1 MNLFN
6 FIKIAIYTLLLLH
19 LSNVMYAQNCLGGA
33 AIIQGKVGTSFLK
46 SMGNNRLVVGGTYNS
61 AYSTNN
67 IMGGD
72 TVTARAG
79 DLLTIYAAILDTNLN
94 TVRMVNVIG
103 FNDVGGSF
111 SETRIF
117 DMHADNQGNIYFCG
131 SYAQDTLVSYF
142 GDTIYSDGYQ
152 EAFIIR
158 CDTMGHTTL
167 LKSCGTRQLN
177 TNFKFEDRAYAIT
190 SDMHGNIDFTMS
202 GEGYY
207 FTINGDTVNSTSTY
221 NTVNYSD
228 MYVISL
234 YPDGSTRWLKNF
246 GTPGKDDVGYDI
258 AVNANG
264 EIALTGAV
272 NGSNS
277 VFHFGGITHTYV
289 YSQYGIQGFIGKLD
303 SMGVAQWLSPM
314 EVYYPSGP
322 DVGAYCAAIDDA
334 GYVYGSGY
342 FDGWALFNGDT
353 IQSSYYSS
361 NYFSKYDLSG
371 QTMFV
376 KLGNIDTFYPYP
388 IFMEVSNGKA
398 FITGQ
403 SYTNQLIFGPFGQCC
418 SMKSY
423 AVMYD
428 TQGQVLWMRGAK
440 NSSSS
445 TDMDLQMGTLNEN
458 GTAYV
463 AGITSGGEI
472 PPLMINGS
480 LGIGFVVKFG
490 AVPNSGVSLSIANT
504 GADTI
509 TCGYSTYLQRTISP
523 SGASMTWWSDNDTIP
538 NPNTTTNFN
547 ATPKFNTLYV
557 ATAFY
562 NGCTVSD
569 SVMVYVNPL
578 PAEAG
583 MDTVLCTGNNLTL
596 SGNTIF
602 GASYLWSPANAV
614 DTSNTSVTD
623 FIGTQST
630 DLIYTV
636 TRAGCSHSDTL
647 HVDIQS
653 AATAGFTA
661 NYNLLSLGV
670 DFVNTAVDFDSFYWD
685 FGDGFTDTVM
695 NPTHTYTQNG
705 FYNACLYVF
714 NPCGTDSICQ
724 AIDLTIVGMQD
735 RLAKPL
741 VMRAENGF
749 VISQNKNMDTYVLY
763 DLSGKQIQQEVINA
777 KQLIIDFTAM
787 PKGCYLLDVYDANQ
801 KQTYKLIW

>member
-1 MNLFN
+1 MKKLKLSSFM
-6 FIKIAIYTLLLLH
+6 ICVIALLLV
-19 LSNVMYAQNCLGGA
+19 NTRMIAQNCLGGA
-33 AIIQGKVGTSFLK
+33 DIIQGKVGTTFLK

-79 DLLTIYAAILDTNLN
+79 DLLTIYAAILDSNLN
-94 TVRMVNVIG
+94 MIRMFNVIG
-103 FNDVGGSF
+103 FSDLGGSF

-131 SYAQDTLVSYF
+131 AFAQDTLVSYF

-158 CDTMGHTTL
+158 CDSMGTTTL

-190 SDMHGNIDFTMS
+190 SDVHGNIDFTMS

-221 NTVNYSD
+221 NSVNYSD
-228 MYVISL
+228 IYVISL

-272 NGSNS
+272 SGSNS
-277 VFHFGGITHTYV
+277 VFHFGPITHTYV

-353 IQSSYYSS
+353 IQTSYYSS
-361 NYFSKYDLSG
+361 NYFSKYDLNG

-376 KLGNIDTFYPYP
+376 KVGNIDTFYPYP
-388 IFMEVSNGKA
+388 IFMEVRNGKA

-403 SYTNQLIFGPFGQCC
+403 SYTNQLQFGPFGQCC
-418 SMKSY
+418 SIKSY

-440 NSSSS
+440 NSTSS
-445 TDMDLQMGTLNEN
+445 TDMDLQMGTINEN

-472 PPLMINGS
+472 SPLVINGS

-490 AVPNSGVSLSIANT
+490 EVANSGVSLSITNT
-504 GADTI
+504 GTDTV

-523 SGASMTWWSDNDTIP
+523 SGASMTWWADNDTIP

-547 ATPKFNTLYV
+547 ASPKFNTLYV
-557 ATAFY
+557 ATALY

-569 SVMVYVNPL
+569 SVIVYVRPL
-578 PAEAG
+578 AAEAG
-583 MDTVLCTGNNLTL
+583 NDTLICEGTSL
-596 SGNTIF
+596 SLQGNTVF
-602 GASYLWSPANAV
+602 GANYLWSPSNAV
-614 DTSNTSVTD
+614 DTNTTAITD
-623 FIGTQST
+623 FIATQST

-636 TRAGCSHSDTL
+636 ARLGCSNSDTM
-647 HVDIQS
+647 HVEVQ
-653 AATAGFTA
+653 AAPQAAFTA
-661 NYNLLSLGV
+661 NYNLLSLNV
-670 DFVNTAVDFDSFYWD
+670 DFVNTAVGYDSLLWN
-685 FGDGFTDTVM
+685 FGDGVTGTVI
-695 NPTHTYTQNG
+695 NPSHTYTQNG
-705 FYNACLYVF
+705 YYNACLYVY
-714 NPCGTDSICQ
+714 NSCGIDSICE
-724 AIDLTIVGMQD
+724 AIDLTIVGIEN
-735 RLAKPL
+735 LPAKAIIT
-741 VMRAENGF
+741 RNENGF
-749 VISQNKNMDTYVLY
+749 SVLQVKKIDAY
-763 DLSGKQIQQEVINA
+763 TLFDMTGKQLFTA
-777 KQLIIDFTAM
+777 KNTSNQIDIDFSDL
-787 PKGCYLLDVYDANQ
+787 PQGCYLLEVYNGQ
-801 KQTYKLIW
+801 EKQVYKLIW